1 MKLKSNIL
9 TIALIIAISCLCGC
23 ATEYDSSGKPYT
35 GKEPELKIWDIS
47 DDTKLKDDQLIFLQQ
62 CYMSWEIN
70 NEIVEEEDFTKIEIK
85 GFWIGIGSGVAAF
98 FATVGKWLF
107 TLWPF

>member
-9 TIALIIAISCLCGC
+9 TIALIVAMVFLSGC
-23 ATEYDSSGKPYT
+23 ATEYNSSGKPYT
-35 GKEPELKIWDIS
+35 GRRPDLKVWNLEKQ
-47 DDTKLKDDQLIFLQQ
+47 TDDQLIFLQQ
-62 CYMSWEIN
+62 CYMAWEIN
-70 NEIVEEEDFTKIEIK
+70 SEIVEEEDFTKVEVK

-107 TLWPF
+107 ALWPF